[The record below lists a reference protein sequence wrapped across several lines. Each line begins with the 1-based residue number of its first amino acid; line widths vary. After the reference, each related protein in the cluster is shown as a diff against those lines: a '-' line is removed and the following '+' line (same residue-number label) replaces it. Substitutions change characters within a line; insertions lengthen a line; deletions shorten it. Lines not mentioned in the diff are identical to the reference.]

1 MKTSLFTTWLSL
13 ATSTLAQ
20 TGAPPPQLPVVKGIE
35 SETWT
40 QCAPGQTLNV
50 SIQPDKL
57 SLYLPAMQF
66 EMEGHGRTDESA
78 ICQFTMELTSWF
90 YKYRLALS
98 GVTYSG
104 HFTADDGVSI
114 YQLTASAV
122 FQYEN
127 KKTNPMDAQ
136 PYIWNMSSSVMLD
149 NTSPTSIGGAG
160 PFDDDFQVVAA
171 AAPSS
176 SNTTGGLLTWSPCF
190 DGGEGGGGTKTKLAF
205 SIAGKTRDDTTAGGG
220 GGGGQGKLVGGLTLE
235 WDLAWQECVPDR
247 AAKNAWGDTRVD
259 DWQTC
264 SYREPSGNATALGL
278 RSSGL
283 DAMSLPLPPR

>member
-1 MKTSLFTTWLSL
+1 MKTSLFTTCLSL

-20 TGAPPPQLPVVKGIE
+20 TGAPPPQLPIVKGIE

-50 SIQPDKL
+50 SIQPEKL
-57 SLYLPAMQF
+57 ILYLPAMQF
-66 EMEGHGRTDESA
+66 ATEGHGRTDESA

-127 KKTNPMDAQ
+127 KKTKPMDAQ
-136 PYIWNMSSSVMLD
+136 PYVWNMSSSVMLD

-171 AAPSS
+171 VPAPSP
-176 SNTTGGLLTWSPCF
+176 SNTTLTWSPCF
-190 DGGEGGGGTKTKLAF
+190 DGGEGEGGTKTKLAF
-205 SIAGKTRDDTTAGGG
+205 SIGGKTRDNTTDGVGR
-220 GGGGQGKLVGGLTLE
+220 GKLAAGLTLA

-264 SYREPSGNATALGL
+264 AYREAPPANATALGL
-278 RSSGL
+278 RTGVG
-283 DAMSLPLPPR
+283 AMPLPR